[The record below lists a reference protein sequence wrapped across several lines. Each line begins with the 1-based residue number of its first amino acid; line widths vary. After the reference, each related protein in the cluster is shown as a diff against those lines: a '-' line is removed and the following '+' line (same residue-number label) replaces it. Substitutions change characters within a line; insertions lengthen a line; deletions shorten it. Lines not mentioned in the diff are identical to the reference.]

1 MRMLLQHKIFVGYFF
16 SVAIIGIMVAI
27 LLYEQSR
34 IKEIAA
40 NSVEI
45 NDIRQ
50 NVTVAHRE
58 ITELATLGE
67 SVIGWDE
74 EDCRAY
80 RTQRLRLDSLLLA
93 LRRECVRFVR
103 PEQVDTLRMLL
114 AAKETHLLRIMRS
127 VRQREEMDSL
137 IAHRLP
143 TAVASAA
150 KPRIEVRRKKGIAG
164 FFGKKDTIRVFP
176 PSNNLHALNNQINTL
191 RGTPTFDFNNP
202 VDSLRRQNRQLNR
215 ELSALISLL
224 DGQVQKSFDFREKR
238 IADMRQTSFRILSCV
253 LGVAILL
260 LALSYIIIQR
270 DLRRREAGERK
281 LKEIIGQ
288 NRDLLDAVAVAAD
301 RNVHALEIALKE
313 KPFVVG
319 GAGES
324 RRDAFQQ
331 VGKPERG
338 VVAGLFRLVETVH
351 VQEVV
356 QQVQDMLAKHADI
369 GQMAVA
375 SLAVA
380 RAHRQ
385 LRAAVDDAQRGAY
398 VVGNRQD
405 DFLAHIQQIA
415 VLPDNLFQLALSG
428 LPPP

>member
-1 MRMLLQHKIFVGYFF
+1 MLLQHKIFVGYFF

-260 LALSYIIIQR
+260 LAKQS
-270 DLRRREAGERK
+270 
-281 LKEIIGQ
+281 
-288 NRDLLDAVAVAAD
+288 
-301 RNVHALEIALKE
+301 
-313 KPFVVG
+313 VV
-319 GAGES
+319 
-324 RRDAFQQ
+324 
-331 VGKPERG
+331 V
-338 VVAGLFRLVETVH
+338 
-351 VQEVV
+351 
-356 QQVQDMLAKHADI
+356 
-369 GQMAVA
+369 
-375 SLAVA
+375 
-380 RAHRQ
+380 
-385 LRAAVDDAQRGAY
+385 
-398 VVGNRQD
+398 
-405 DFLAHIQQIA
+405 
-415 VLPDNLFQLALSG
+415 
-428 LPPP
+428 